1 MVALYAIVKHMFDIL
16 LVARNSKKQRFK
28 QQKLINQL
36 DVSIEFSFPTVKN
49 RNGIIQK
56 FDSPSDIDINAA
68 FHREVEVNFRVMLK
82 DDMDAGSC
90 QDVIGSYS
98 PLCNLIGLIVDDSFN
113 SASSG
118 GHAV

>member
-1 MVALYAIVKHMFDIL
+1 MLQRTCSSQPKYQSFVFGIL
-16 LVARNSKKQRFK
+16 ILNNVFK
-28 QQKLINQL
+28 
-36 DVSIEFSFPTVKN
+36 
-49 RNGIIQK
+49 
-56 FDSPSDIDINAA
+56 
-68 FHREVEVNFRVMLK
+68 EVEVNFRVMLK

>member
-1 MVALYAIVKHMFDIL
+1 ML
-16 LVARNSKKQRFK
+16 LSTGFSEATVTFK
-28 QQKLINQL
+28 I
-36 DVSIEFSFPTVKN
+36 
-49 RNGIIQK
+49 
-56 FDSPSDIDINAA
+56 
-68 FHREVEVNFRVMLK
+68 EVEVNFRVMLK

-98 PLCNLIGLIVDDSFN
+98 PLCTLIGLIVDDSFN

>member
-1 MVALYAIVKHMFDIL
+1 MLQRTCSSQPKYQSFVFGIL
-16 LVARNSKKQRFK
+16 ILKKR
-28 QQKLINQL
+28 
-36 DVSIEFSFPTVKN
+36 
-49 RNGIIQK
+49 IQK
-56 FDSPSDIDINAA
+56 FDSPLSIDINAA

-98 PLCNLIGLIVDDSFN
+98 PLCTLIGLIVDDSFN